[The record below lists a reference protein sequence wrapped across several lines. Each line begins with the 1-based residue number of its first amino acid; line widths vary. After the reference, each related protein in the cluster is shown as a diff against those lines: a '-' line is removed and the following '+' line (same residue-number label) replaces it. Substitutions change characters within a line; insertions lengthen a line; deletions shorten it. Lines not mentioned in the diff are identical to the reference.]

1 MSIYYCKFSN
11 HHIRTRLEEG
21 EKIALKSE
29 VESIQKT
36 IEQNKIENIKN
47 QLGGS
52 NSELLQALSNEI
64 PVGNYVFRDYGICP
78 FAA

>member
-52 NSELLQALSNEI
+52 NSELL
-64 PVGNYVFRDYGICP
+64 
-78 FAA
+78 